1 MIRRIVRLEFHPEK
15 VGEFVAFFTKN
26 REVISSFPGCLSLDI
41 YKDAALE
48 NVYYTF
54 SIWESEAALEAY
66 RDSDTFN
73 LLWSY
78 AKQRFSGKPLA
89 YSLVSAPLD
98 LTAKQNDN

>member
-15 VGEFVAFFTKN
+15 VGEFMEFFSKHRNT
-26 REVISSFPGCLSLDI
+26 IASFPGIISLDI
-41 YKDAALE
+41 YKDASLD

-66 RDSDTFN
+66 RESEIFN
-73 LLWSY
+73 SLWSY

-89 YSLVSAPLD
+89 YSLADIS
-98 LTAKQNDN
+98 